1 VQLPAGQWA
10 LGTVAANGRSFP
22 AMLVEGE
29 SVVDLSA
36 LGVESVAALLA
47 DWDASVGRLER
58 VASEGSVEPT
68 PLADLRVLAP
78 YLPPQILQSGANY
91 RTHVIDLAV
100 DREIG
105 LRPGMSRD
113 ELRAEAEA
121 MMDARIAGGEP
132 YVFLGAL
139 SALAGP
145 FDDVVLPPEGDHDWE
160 LELAAVIG
168 RGGRHVPVETALE
181 HVAGY
186 TICNDL
192 TTRDLVQRVDLP
204 AIGSDWLRSKNS
216 PTFLPTGPWIVP
228 AAFVADPSDLR
239 ITLKL
244 NGEAMQDESTRD
256 MIFGVARLVSYV
268 SHWVGLRAGDLLLTG
283 SPAGNGSH
291 YGRYLRD
298 GDVLEGSINGLGEQ
312 RNRCVE
318 ERAQ

>member
-1 VQLPAGQWA
+1 
-10 LGTVAANGRSFP
+10 
-22 AMLVEGE
+22 MLVEGE

-228 AAFVADPSDLR
+228 TAFVADPSDLR

-318 ERAQ
+318 ERPQ

>member
-1 VQLPAGQWA
+1 MQLPAGQWA

>member
-1 VQLPAGQWA
+1 MQLPAGQWA

-228 AAFVADPSDLR
+228 TAFVADPSDLR

-318 ERAQ
+318 ERPQ

>member
-1 VQLPAGQWA
+1 VQLPAEQWA
-10 LGTVAANGRSFP
+10 LGTVAAGGRSFP

-29 SVVDLSA
+29 SVVDLTA
-36 LGVESVAALLA
+36 LGVESVAALFT

-58 VASEGSVEPT
+58 VASDGSADRL
-68 PLADLRVLAP
+68 PLADLRVLTP
-78 YLPPQILQSGANY
+78 YEPPQILQSGANY

-192 TTRDLVQRVDLP
+192 TTRDLVQRADLP

-228 AAFVADPSDLR
+228 AAFVADPADLR

-244 NGEAMQDESTRD
+244 NGEAMQDESTKD

-298 GDVLEGSINGLGEQ
+298 GDVLEGSIIGLGEQ
-312 RNRCVE
+312 RNRCVK
-318 ERAQ
+318 ERAE

>member
-1 VQLPAGQWA
+1 
-10 LGTVAANGRSFP
+10 
-22 AMLVEGE
+22 MLVEGE

-318 ERAQ
+318 ERPQ

>member
-1 VQLPAGQWA
+1 
-10 LGTVAANGRSFP
+10 
-22 AMLVEGE
+22 MLVEGE

-78 YLPPQILQSGANY
+78 YLPPQILQWGANS

-228 AAFVADPSDLR
+228 TAFVADPSDLR

>member
-1 VQLPAGQWA
+1 VQLPADQWA
-10 LGTVAANGRSFP
+10 LGTVGANSRSFP

-29 SVVDLSA
+29 SVVDLTI
-36 LGVESVAALLA
+36 LGVESVAALFT
-47 DWDASVGRLER
+47 DWDANVERLEHL
-58 VASEGSVEPT
+58 ATDGSAQLT

-113 ELRAEAEA
+113 ELRAEAET
-121 MMDARIAGGEP
+121 MMDARITGGEP

-139 SALAGP
+139 SALSGP
-145 FDDVVLPPEGDHDWE
+145 FDDVVLPSEGDHDWE

-192 TTRDLVQRVDLP
+192 TTRDLVQRADLP

-228 AAFVADPSDLR
+228 AAFVADPGALR

-244 NGEAMQDESTRD
+244 NGEAMQDESTQD

-268 SHWVGLRAGDLLLTG
+268 SHWVGLRPGDLLLTG

-298 GDVLEGSINGLGEQ
+298 GDLLEGSITGLGEQ
-312 RNRCVE
+312 RSRCVL
-318 ERAQ
+318 ERA

>member
-1 VQLPAGQWA
+1 
-10 LGTVAANGRSFP
+10 
-22 AMLVEGE
+22 MLVEGE

-228 AAFVADPSDLR
+228 TAFVADPSDLR